1 MIKRILVK
9 FNYKSTEIILHRCR
23 LLFFSIFLQKKILC
37 WISWK
42 PIRQQINTLY
52 STFELFIYQKG
63 KFKVD
68 LLGTLH
74 IESKRLVYVSHVH
87 DYCAWLMEV
96 SIDLISYNMCRHPKK
111 KKRRKVLLYRNRFFF
126 PPQMS
131 WMTLHIHIK
140 F

>member
-1 MIKRILVK
+1 MLVK
-9 FNYKSTEIILHRCR
+9 FNYKSIEIILHRCR
-23 LLFFSIFLQKKILC
+23 LLFFSIFFKRFFLC

-68 LLGTLH
+68 LLGSLR
-74 IESKRLVYVSHVH
+74 IESKRLGCVSHVH

-96 SIDLISYNMCRHPKK
+96 SIDLIQYVSAPKK
-111 KKRRKVLLYRNRFFF
+111 KKVLLYRNQFFF
-126 PPQMS
+126 PLKCLG
-131 WMTLHIHIK
+131 WHYIYILNFK